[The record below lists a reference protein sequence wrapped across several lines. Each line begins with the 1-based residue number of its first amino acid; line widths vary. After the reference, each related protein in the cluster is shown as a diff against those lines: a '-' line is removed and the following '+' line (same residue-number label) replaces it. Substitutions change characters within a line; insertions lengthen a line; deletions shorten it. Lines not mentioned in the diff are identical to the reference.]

1 MKRYLKKSLKIFL
14 WIIGFIVLLFVVLFV
29 VIQIPSVQNYAK
41 DKAVTYLEG
50 KIKTKI
56 KVDSLSIA
64 FPKKVVLTGVY
75 FEDQKKRHSFC
86 WRKTSCGYQSFA
98 VNQQ

>member
-1 MKRYLKKSLKIFL
+1 L
-14 WIIGFIVLLFVVLFV
+14 IIGFIVLLFSILQ

-56 KVDSLSIA
+56 KVDSLYCL
-64 FPKKVVLTGVY
+64 PKVVLTGV
-75 FEDQKKRHSFC
+75 F
-86 WRKTSCGYQSFA
+86 
-98 VNQQ
+98 

>member
-1 MKRYLKKSLKIFL
+1 LKIFL
-14 WIIGFIVLLFVVLFV
+14 WIIGFIVLLFVLFV

-56 KVDSLSIA
+56 KVDSLSI
-64 FPKKVVLTGVY
+64 V
-75 FEDQKKRHSFC
+75 QKKLSLLGVF
-86 WRKTSCGYQSFA
+86 
-98 VNQQ
+98 

>member
-1 MKRYLKKSLKIFL
+1 ML
-14 WIIGFIVLLFVVLFV
+14 
-29 VIQIPSVQNYAK
+29 K

-64 FPKKVVLTGVY
+64 FQKSCPYWVY
-75 FEDQKKRHSFC
+75 FEDQKEDSFAG
-86 WRKTSCGYQSFA
+86 KTSCGYQSFS
-98 VNQQ
+98 